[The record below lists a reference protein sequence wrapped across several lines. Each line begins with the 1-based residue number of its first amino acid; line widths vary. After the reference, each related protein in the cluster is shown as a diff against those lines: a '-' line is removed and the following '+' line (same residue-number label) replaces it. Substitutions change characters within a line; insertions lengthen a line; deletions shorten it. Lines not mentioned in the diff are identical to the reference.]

1 MVRCPGHERIGHY
14 YRRCIRL
21 LERLEPG
28 GRSGSVVP
36 APLAQ
41 SAAEPRRYPSSTPAR
56 DARLSRCR
64 RTLLKKTLLSAAT
77 LLALAAAAP
86 LAAHEDH
93 GCLDDGCTLQSLFAE
108 PDAGGAAAAG
118 TTIAA
123 KRFGS
128 WGLDT
133 AGMDR
138 QAKPG
143 TDFFRYV
150 SGTWADTTPI
160 PADRSSYGGFAILRD
175 LSEARLRVLVE
186 GYALGDPATG
196 GDPAKIAALYRG
208 FMDEQAIDA
217 LGAKP
222 LQPVL
227 AEIRAA
233 KDKDA
238 VARLMGQ
245 RGGFF
250 DSFFNLGV
258 SDDQKDPDR
267 YTLYLSQGGLGL
279 GDREMYLRDNFKP
292 QRERYE
298 AYIAQMLQLAGWA
311 KPQEN
316 AKAILALE
324 TRIAD
329 AHWTRAESRNRDKT
343 YNPLEMTA
351 FATTSPGFPW
361 ASFFKAA
368 GVDGAGRVVIRQDS
382 AIPKIAAIF
391 GEADVATL
399 QAWQA
404 FHAADNAAPLLS
416 KDFSVAQYEFRD
428 KFLSGQP
435 QQRERWKRGVS
446 FAESAMGEAIG
457 RDYVTLY
464 FPPDAKAKMDALV
477 ANVKAA
483 MGARLDTLAWMS
495 PATKAEAHAKLAG
508 FGLKIGHPDKYRDY
522 SALVVKNGDL
532 FGNAQ
537 RAGQFEWDY
546 RRARIGQPVD
556 KGEWGMT
563 PQTVN
568 AYYNSVKNE
577 IVFPA
582 AILQPPFFDPDADP
596 AVNYGGIGGVIG
608 HEIIHGFD
616 DQGRKSDGKG
626 VLRDWWTA
634 DDAAK
639 FEVQAAKLGAQYEAY
654 TFAPLPGMHI
664 NGRVAM
670 GENIGDLGGLTIAL
684 EAYHRSLGGKPAPVI
699 DGFTGDQRFFMG
711 WGQIWRTLWRDDALR
726 QQLVNGTHSP
736 GHIRAFAPLRNID
749 AWYDAF
755 GIKQGDPL
763 YIAPQD
769 RVRIW

>member
-1 MVRCPGHERIGHY
+1 
-14 YRRCIRL
+14 
-21 LERLEPG
+21 
-28 GRSGSVVP
+28 
-36 APLAQ
+36 
-41 SAAEPRRYPSSTPAR
+41 
-56 DARLSRCR
+56 
-64 RTLLKKTLLSAAT
+64 LKKTLLSAAT
-77 LLALAAAAP
+77 VLALATAAP

-108 PDAGGAAAAG
+108 PDDGSAAAAG
-118 TTIAA
+118 STIAA

-128 WGLDT
+128 WGIDVDS
-133 AGMDR
+133 MDR
-138 QAKPG
+138 GAKPG

-150 SGTWADTTPI
+150 SGTWADTTQI
-160 PADRSSYGGFAILRD
+160 PAERSNYGNFALLRD
-175 LSEARLRVLVE
+175 LSELRVRGVVE
-186 GYALGDPATG
+186 NYALGDPATG

-208 FMDEQAIDA
+208 FMDEASIDA
-217 LGAKP
+217 LGARP

-227 AEIRAA
+227 ADIRAA

-238 VARLMGQ
+238 LARLMGQ

-250 DSFFNLGV
+250 GTFFNLSV

-279 GDREMYLRDNFKP
+279 GDREMYLRDTFKP

-298 AYIAQMLQLAGWA
+298 AYIAQMLQLAGWEQ
-311 KPQEN
+311 PQEN

-343 YNPLEMTA
+343 YNPRAMADFAGTA
-351 FATTSPGFPW
+351 QGFPW
-361 ASFFKAA
+361 ASFFTAA
-368 GVDGAGRVVIRQDS
+368 GVDGAGRAVIRQDS

-391 GEADVATL
+391 ADADVGTL

-435 QQRERWKRGVS
+435 QQRERWKRGVA

-457 RDYVTLY
+457 RDYVALY
-464 FPPDAKAKMDALV
+464 FPPESKAKMDALV

-508 FGLKIGHPDKYRDY
+508 FGLKIGHPDTYRDY
-522 SALVVKNGDL
+522 GALVVKNGDL

-616 DQGRKSDGKG
+616 DQGRKSDGAG

-634 DDAAK
+634 EDAAK

-654 TFAPLPGMHI
+654 AFPQLPGMHI

-684 EAYHRSLGGKPAPVI
+684 EAYHRSLDGKPAPVI
-699 DGFTGDQRFFMG
+699 EGFTGDQRFFMG
-711 WGQIWRTLWRDDALR
+711 WGQVWRTLWRDDALR